1 MRYNFS
7 SIKTSHVYKN
17 IKKYYYLV
25 FKGMK
30 KSKTI
35 MKIFVLLGDFS
46 PLSNCYEYIYE
57 PYWLKYFQN

>member
-25 FKGMK
+25 FKGIK
-30 KSKTI
+30 KKI

-46 PLSNCYEYIYE
+46 LLSNCREYIYE
-57 PYWLKYFQN
+57 PYWLRYF

>member
-25 FKGMK
+25 FKGIK
-30 KSKTI
+30 KKQNHYENI
-35 MKIFVLLGDFS
+35 CPARRLLS
-46 PLSNCYEYIYE
+46 SVKLS
-57 PYWLKYFQN
+57 

>member
-30 KSKTI
+30 KKSKTI

-46 PLSNCYEYIYE
+46 LLSNCREYIYE
-57 PYWLKYFQN
+57 PYRLRYF